1 MGAVTIV
8 GLVSGLSRLLIGGL
22 SGLIGGLSGL
32 IGVLVGSGVGL
43 IRGGVGL
50 VSGLSGL
57 GLLGAAGQLLVDV
70 DDVLDQQDQH
80 HGHFE
85 DHTDHQGDQSQ
96 GSQHGQQTGTC
107 IPLEHLEGAEQ
118 AVQDAVNSKEDV
130 AELQDLLQQQL
141 LEVQDVMQNAHE
153 TGELSALVFGD
164 DEDECSNGC
173 TQSQDQRENSH
184 NFSSIFL
191 TSRSI

>member
-50 VSGLSGL
+50 VSGLSGF

-70 DDVLDQQDQH
+70 DDVLDQQDQ
-80 HGHFE
+80 FFF
-85 DHTDHQGDQSQ
+85 DQA
-96 GSQHGQQTGTC
+96 
-107 IPLEHLEGAEQ
+107 IGA
-118 AVQDAVNSKEDV
+118 
-130 AELQDLLQQQL
+130 
-141 LEVQDVMQNAHE
+141 
-153 TGELSALVFGD
+153 
-164 DEDECSNGC
+164 
-173 TQSQDQRENSH
+173 
-184 NFSSIFL
+184 
-191 TSRSI
+191 